1 MIVKMNKITLL
12 GIEEQREQ
20 LINSLMEFGA
30 VEISNISEQ
39 DYGKIASHPE
49 VREDLTYIDN
59 QLSDVQSSLNILGR
73 YCPEKKPLF
82 STKRPVSITEV
93 KKIISDKESIL
104 SDVYKLRE
112 YEHALIELKAEENR
126 VYNLYRSLVPWKGLI
141 FPVDFSGT
149 KRTGFTAGTIP
160 AAVGWDLI
168 ESELPE
174 KAPLSTIFRINSDK
188 DQHYVY
194 VIYHRDAEQETLSYL
209 KSRGFNRITF
219 GSLAGT
225 VDDNIKQI
233 EINLE
238 QIAKKREEVIDKIR
252 NMSGSRS
259 SIEILYDVL
268 NMEKSRI
275 EAVEKVLK
283 TSKVFMVKGWLP
295 EKLSESA
302 KKYLESKYI
311 VSVEIEEPGEDE
323 AFPVLLENRGLA
335 EAGEPVL
342 RMYSLPDSREIDP
355 SKIMT
360 PFFVILFGLML
371 SDGGYGII
379 LSVLAAIILWRFKLQ
394 DSTRKFMKLMFFC
407 GLSTMFWGLMFGGW
421 FGISALVPYAVWFD
435 MVSDPERML
444 SWSLLFGVIHMYAGL
459 AMKAA
464 NLIRRKQYLD
474 ALFDVGFWYVFFT
487 GAILTLLPYAPAI
500 DKEIAA
506 QISNVGRYVLA
517 AGAVLLLLTQGREKK
532 GILRKFFGGLSSLYN
547 VVGFLSDVLSYSRL
561 LALGLATSIIAGIIN
576 QMSVMFEIPI
586 VIKVFVSAAILLVG
600 HAINFGINVLGAYV
614 HSCRLQYLEFFGKF
628 FTGGGEPFSPLKANT
643 KYIQLKY
650 DAEHD
655 QISAA

>member
-12 GIEEQREQ
+12 GVEEQREQ

-30 VEISNISEQ
+30 VEIGSVSDQ

-49 VREDLTYIDN
+49 VREDLSRIDN
-59 QLSDVQSSLNILGR
+59 KLLDVQATLNILDR

-82 STKRPVSITEV
+82 STKRPVDIAEV
-93 KKIISDKESIL
+93 REINSEKERIF
-104 SDVYKLRE
+104 SDVYKIRE

-126 VYNLYRSLVPWKGLI
+126 VNNLYRSLLPWKDLTL
-141 FPVDFSGT
+141 PVDFPGT

-168 ESELPE
+168 ESEVPE
-174 KAPLSTIFRINSDK
+174 KAPLCQIFRINTDK
-188 DQHYVY
+188 DQHYAY
-194 VIYHRDAEQETLSYL
+194 IIYHREAEQETLSYL
-209 KSRGFNRITF
+209 KSRGFNRTTF
-219 GSLAGT
+219 GSLSGT
-225 VDDNIKQI
+225 VDKNLKQI

-238 QIAKKREEVIDKIR
+238 QIAKKREEIIDKIR
-252 NMSGSRS
+252 DMRGSRN
-259 SIEILYDVL
+259 SIEILYDIL
-268 NMEKSRI
+268 SMERSRI
-275 EAVEKVLK
+275 EAVEKVVK
-283 TSKVFMVKGWLP
+283 TNKVFLIKGWLP
-295 EKLSESA
+295 EKLSDSA
-302 KKYLESKYI
+302 KNYLESNYT
-311 VSVEIEEPGEDE
+311 VSVEIEEPAEDE

-360 PFFVILFGLML
+360 PFFVIFFGLML
-371 SDGGYGII
+371 SDGGYGVI
-379 LSVLAAIILWRFKLQ
+379 LAILAAIILWRFKLQ

-421 FGISALVPYAVWFD
+421 FGISALVPYALWFD
-435 MVSDPERML
+435 MVSNPELML
-444 SWSLLFGVIHMYAGL
+444 SWSLLFGVIHMYVGL
-459 AMKAA
+459 GLKAA
-464 NLIRRKQYLD
+464 NLIRRRKYLD

-487 GAILTLLPYAPAI
+487 GAVLTLLPYAPAI
-500 DKEIAA
+500 NQEKAV
-506 QISNVGRYVLA
+506 QISSVGKYLLA
-517 AGAVLLLLTQGREKK
+517 AGAVLLILTQGRAKK
-532 GILRKFFGGLSSLYN
+532 GIIKKFFSGLSSLYDLI
-547 VVGFLSDVLSYSRL
+547 GFLSDILSYSRL
-561 LALGLATSIIAGIIN
+561 LALGLATSIIAGIVN
-576 QMSVMFEIPI
+576 QMSVMFDIP
-586 VIKVFVSAAILLVG
+586 VVLKVFIAAAILLIG

-650 DAEHD
+650 DAEM
-655 QISAA
+655 